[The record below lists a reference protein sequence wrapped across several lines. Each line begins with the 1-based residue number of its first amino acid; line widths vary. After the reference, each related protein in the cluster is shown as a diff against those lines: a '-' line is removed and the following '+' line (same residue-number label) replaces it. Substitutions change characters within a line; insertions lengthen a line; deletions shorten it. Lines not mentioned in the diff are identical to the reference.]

1 MLLTIFGYQP
11 DQFSEPLQRAELVP
25 KIACDRDT
33 RSTGQSDGYAG
44 IIQRLAD
51 KAAEFFD

>member
-1 MLLTIFGYQP
+1 LLTIFGYQP